1 MREITLLLTLLCIL
15 RTPLVQAQDR
25 PPTQPYAIL
34 IRGGHVVDPK
44 NKIDAIMDIAI
55 NDGRI
60 VSIQKKIDTGQAV
73 QVVDATGLY
82 VTPGLIDIHTHVFYG
97 TDPERAYSDGTEA
110 IVPDGFTF
118 RTGVTTVADA
128 GCAGWRNFELFK
140 KQVIDN
146 SKTRVLAFLNIV
158 GEGMRSGAYEQD
170 TKDMDG
176 KLTAFVAQRY
186 HDYVVGIK
194 VAHYEGAEWTP
205 VDEALKAGNIAHIPV
220 MIDFGGSTPPLS
232 IEELFMKR
240 LRPGDIFTH
249 CFGQLNDREPIVD
262 PITKAV
268 KPFVWEARKKGI
280 AFDVGFGE
288 ISFAFSQ
295 AIPAF
300 KSGFFPNSISTDIH
314 VNSMNSAM
322 KDILNI
328 MSNFLAM
335 GMDMD
340 SIIAAA
346 TWNPAREIKHEELGH
361 LSVGAIADLAI
372 LGVEEGR
379 FGFFDYTG
387 YKVQGS
393 KRLECEMTIK
403 GGKIV
408 YDLNGIA
415 QPVVLPRVRRIRPKG

>member
-1 MREITLLLTLLCIL
+1 MRKLHFLLAGLCTLQIALAQ
-15 RTPLVQAQDR
+15 PSAQAL
-25 PPTQPYAIL
+25 PYAIL
-34 IRGGHVVDPK
+34 IRGGHVIDPK
-44 NKIDAIMDIAI
+44 NKIDAVMDIAI

-60 VSIQKKIDTGQAV
+60 VSIRKKIDTGQAT

-97 TDPERAYSDGTEA
+97 TDPELAYSNGTEA
-110 IVPDGFTF
+110 VVPDGFTF
-118 RTGVTTVADA
+118 RTGVTTVVDA
-128 GCAGWRNFELFK
+128 GCAGWRNFPLFK

-146 SKTRVLAFLNIV
+146 SKTRVLAFMNIV
-158 GEGMRSGAYEQD
+158 GEGMRSGAYEQN
-170 TKDMDG
+170 TRDMDG
-176 KLTAFVAQRY
+176 KLTALVAKKY

-220 MIDFGGSTPPLS
+220 MIDFGGNTPALS

-249 CFGQLNDREPIVD
+249 CFGQLTDREPIVD
-262 PITKAV
+262 PSTKAV

-314 VNSMNSAM
+314 INSMNSAM

-328 MSNFLAM
+328 MSNFMAM

-340 SIIAAA
+340 SVIAAA
-346 TWNPAREIKHEELGH
+346 TWNPAREIKHEELGN
-361 LSVGAIADLAI
+361 LSVGGIADLAI
-372 LGVEEGR
+372 LGVEEGK

-393 KRLECEMTIK
+393 KRLRCEMTIK

-415 QPVVLPRVRRIRPKG
+415 EPAVLPRPRRARIPG